1 MKKKIFHNWGLKLIS
16 LALAFVLWFLVV
28 QIDDPQESRSFPN
41 IPVRLTNTELLDA
54 ENKVY
59 EVLGN
64 TDTVRVTIRAP
75 RSITKDLQAS
85 DIIAEADMSRLT
97 DINTIA
103 INYTVAGV
111 DSDYIRGDHDVV
123 RLSVEEK
130 TTRWISVKYQIKGEP
145 AENYIVSD
153 VTLDQN
159 RIEVTGPKSAV
170 EKISYARLEVDVSD
184 ASTTM
189 NLNVEPQL
197 YDSEDNLLELP
208 SVKKNV
214 NYVHMAVE
222 VLATKEVPIEMNTMG
237 IPAEGYLA
245 TGVTECTPSTVKIA
259 GTLSALNGITKI
271 SIPEEEMN
279 ITGESSNMVNIINI
293 KEYLPE
299 NVILADSSF
308 NGRVTATVYIEPE
321 VEKSFT
327 LNAGSFTVINIPE
340 GYRAEI
346 TEVEEPHVLKI
357 SGLDAAVSAVQ
368 TEALQGTVD
377 VAAWLAEQEMD
388 VPEEKGYHIPVTFSL
403 PEDVVQE
410 NQIELRIRFV
420 KTEE

>member
-1 MKKKIFHNWGLKLIS
+1 MKKRIFHNWGLKLIS
-16 LALAFVLWFLVV
+16 LVLAFVLWFLVV

-41 IPVRLTNTELLDA
+41 IPVRLINTELLDA

-103 INYTVAGV
+103 ISYTVAGV
-111 DSDYIRGDHDVV
+111 DSDYVRGDHDVV

-130 TTRWISVKYQIKGEP
+130 ATRWISVKYRIKGET
-145 AENYIVSD
+145 ADNYIVSD
-153 VTLDQN
+153 VVLDQN
-159 RIEVTGPKSAV
+159 RIEITGPRSAV
-170 EKISYARLEVDVSD
+170 EKVNYALLEVDVTD
-184 ASTTM
+184 ASATM

-197 YDSEDNLLELP
+197 YDADDSLLELP

-222 VLATKEVPIEMNTMG
+222 VLATKEVPIELNTMG

-245 TGVTECTPSTVKIA
+245 TGVTECNPATVKIA
-259 GTLSALNGITKI
+259 GTASALSGVTKI
-271 SIPEEEMN
+271 TIPEEVMN
-279 ITGESSNMVNIINI
+279 ITGENSDMVNIVNI

-299 NVILADSSF
+299 NIKLADNSF
-308 NGRVTATVYIEPE
+308 NGRVTATVYIEPV
-321 VEKSFT
+321 VEKSFNLSTDDFT
-327 LNAGSFTVINIPE
+327 LLNVPE
-340 GYRAEI
+340 GYQAEAGETDI
-346 TEVEEPHVLKI
+346 VYTLKI
-357 SGLDAAVSAVQ
+357 SGLEASVSAVLS
-368 TEALQGTVD
+368 TTLHGTVD
-377 VAAWLAEQEMD
+377 VAAWLAEQELD
-388 VPEEKGYHIPVTFSL
+388 APEVKSYHIPVTFSL

-410 NQIELRIRFV
+410 NQIELKIIFS

>member
-1 MKKKIFHNWGLKLIS
+1 MKKRIFHNWGLKLIS
-16 LALAFVLWFLVV
+16 LVLAFVLWFLVV

-41 IPVRLTNTELLDA
+41 IPVRLINTELLDA

-103 INYTVAGV
+103 ISYTVAGV
-111 DSDYIRGDHDVV
+111 DSDYVRGDHDVV

-130 TTRWISVKYQIKGEP
+130 ATRWISVKYRIKGET
-145 AENYIVSD
+145 ADNYIVSD
-153 VTLDQN
+153 VVLDQN
-159 RIEVTGPKSAV
+159 RIEITGPRSAV
-170 EKISYARLEVDVSD
+170 EKVNYALLEVDVTD
-184 ASTTM
+184 ASATM

-197 YDSEDNLLELP
+197 YDADDSLLELP

-222 VLATKEVPIEMNTMG
+222 VLATKEVPIELNTMG

-245 TGVTECTPSTVKIA
+245 TGVTECNPATVKIA
-259 GTLSALNGITKI
+259 GAASALSGVTKI
-271 SIPEEEMN
+271 TIPEEVMN
-279 ITGESSNMVNIINI
+279 ITGENSDMVNIVNI

-299 NVILADSSF
+299 NIKLADNSF
-308 NGRVTATVYIEPE
+308 NGRVTATVYIEPV
-321 VEKSFT
+321 VEKSFNLSTDDFT
-327 LNAGSFTVINIPE
+327 LLNVPE
-340 GYRAEI
+340 GYQAEAGETDI
-346 TEVEEPHVLKI
+346 VYTLKI
-357 SGLDAAVSAVQ
+357 SGLEASVSAVLS
-368 TEALQGTVD
+368 TTLHGTVD
-377 VAAWLAEQEMD
+377 VAAWLAEQELD
-388 VPEEKGYHIPVTFSL
+388 VPEAKSYHIPVTFSL

-410 NQIELRIRFV
+410 NQIELKIIFS

>member
-145 AENYIVSD
+145 AEKGFELFWKY
-153 VTLDQN
+153 
-159 RIEVTGPKSAV
+159 
-170 EKISYARLEVDVSD
+170 LE
-184 ASTTM
+184 
-189 NLNVEPQL
+189 E
-197 YDSEDNLLELP
+197 
-208 SVKKNV
+208 
-214 NYVHMAVE
+214 
-222 VLATKEVPIEMNTMG
+222 
-237 IPAEGYLA
+237 
-245 TGVTECTPSTVKIA
+245 
-259 GTLSALNGITKI
+259 
-271 SIPEEEMN
+271 
-279 ITGESSNMVNIINI
+279 
-293 KEYLPE
+293 
-299 NVILADSSF
+299 
-308 NGRVTATVYIEPE
+308 
-321 VEKSFT
+321 
-327 LNAGSFTVINIPE
+327 
-340 GYRAEI
+340 
-346 TEVEEPHVLKI
+346 
-357 SGLDAAVSAVQ
+357 
-368 TEALQGTVD
+368 
-377 VAAWLAEQEMD
+377 
-388 VPEEKGYHIPVTFSL
+388 
-403 PEDVVQE
+403 
-410 NQIELRIRFV
+410 
-420 KTEE
+420 